1 MGGTLAANT
10 GALAKL
16 HEIYTAQRSIENGE
30 TIYNQ
35 IGIKK
40 YTDKSNIPKTK
51 INSYTLTN
59 AEVGNWTPAALKAGK
74 FSIVLSASFNKQG
87 IFKSALPE
95 IYNIDIFVSY
105 ALPATGFSF
114 KTNDTWKNA
123 LAVFKK
129 TNGAWVQ
136 QSNPASLF
144 NGSPSGT
151 ESNYL
156 YLGE

>member
-40 YTDKSNIPKTK
+40 YTDKSTIPKTK

-114 KTNDTWKNA
+114 KSNGTWKNVVS
-123 LAVFKK
+123 VFKK

-136 QSNPASLF
+136 QSDPTSLF